1 MTHSISSLIER
12 QMLKAQAEGQLDNIS
27 GAGKPLPRKYVTETG
42 MASVSSTIK
51 AGMGVPRRQG
61 PLKEQLAEA
70 RKSLQDTTD
79 PEKKKA
85 LVAEIA
91 KLELAYNI
99 EREAYLNFM
108 K

>member
-1 MTHSISSLIER
+1 MTHSISSLIEL
-12 QMLKAQAEGQLDNIS
+12 QMLRAQAEGQLDNIS
-27 GAGKPLPRKYVTETG
+27 GAGKPLPTKHITSTG

-51 AGMGVPRRQG
+51 AGMGLPKRHG
-61 PLKEQLAEA
+61 PLKEQLSAA
-70 RKSLQDTTD
+70 RSTLKDTTD

-85 LVAEIA
+85 LMVEIA
-91 KLELAYNI
+91 KLEMAYNI